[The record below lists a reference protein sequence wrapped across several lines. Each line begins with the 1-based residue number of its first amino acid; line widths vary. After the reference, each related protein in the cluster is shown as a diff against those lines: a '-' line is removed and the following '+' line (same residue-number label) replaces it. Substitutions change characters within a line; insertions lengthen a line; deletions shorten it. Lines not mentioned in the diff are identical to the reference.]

1 MFLFIVEIVELA
13 DVQELPSQDYNVLV
27 QNDVNIPFSYSSQ
40 RRRLEQDETSSSSQ
54 TQSFYAPRMNL
65 GFWSQGGNYWSP
77 GTRSTQSRT
86 PRSYEHR
93 QQQFMRPMHSAF
105 IPPQFTQIPRPM
117 VGGNSSGSGGNGN
130 GRGWSWN
137 PIS

>member
-1 MFLFIVEIVELA
+1 MFLFIVEIVILRRKFL
-13 DVQELPSQDYNVLV
+13 DVGQLFNVLE
-27 QNDVNIPFSYSSQ
+27 QNDVKVPFSYSSQ

-117 VGGNSSGSGGNGN
+117 VRGNSSGSGGNGN